1 VGKDFMRLEEQ
12 LRKPLRD
19 ACVEA
24 DAKAQAVEASAE
36 TEYMNTDH
44 DSGCICIPAIVVRQS
59 AMP

>member
-1 VGKDFMRLEEQ
+1 MRLEEQ

-59 AMP
+59 AIP